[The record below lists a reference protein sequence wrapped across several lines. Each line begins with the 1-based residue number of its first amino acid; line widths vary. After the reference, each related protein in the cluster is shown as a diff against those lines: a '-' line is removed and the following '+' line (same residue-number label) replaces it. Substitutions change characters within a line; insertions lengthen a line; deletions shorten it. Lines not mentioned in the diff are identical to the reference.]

1 MIVLSLNSVQWQDM
15 LFLQLE
21 YLHLRISDVLFKFQY
36 ILQLLCHYYFVI
48 LIIITARKYLLLIN
62 DPP

>member
-36 ILQLLCHYYFVI
+36 ILQLFVI
-48 LIIITARKYLLLIN
+48 TIS
-62 DPP
+62 